1 MQPNYRQIQP
11 APVLDKTANAISVPY
26 VNVQLFQSCTAQY
39 EVRQITEIP
48 PLPDGQVLPAF
59 WGPIL
64 MSGSI
69 TLSGDDYTS
78 WGTDDNFLYEKIAEK
93 LGLTLIPLP
102 TA

>member
-1 MQPNYRQIQP
+1 MQTNYRQIEP

-39 EVRQITEIP
+39 EVRQVTAIP

-59 WGPIL
+59 WGPVL
-64 MSGSI
+64 MNGSI
-69 TLSGDDYTS
+69 TLSGEDYTS
-78 WGTDDNFLYEKIAEK
+78 WGEDDNYLYEKIAEK

>member
-1 MQPNYRQIQP
+1 MQNNYRQIEP

-39 EVRQITEIP
+39 EVRQVTEIP

-59 WGPIL
+59 WGPVL
-64 MSGSI
+64 MNGSI
-69 TLSGDDYTS
+69 TLSGEDYTS
-78 WGTDDNFLYEKIAEK
+78 WGEDDNYLYEKIAEK

-102 TA
+102 AA

>member
-1 MQPNYRQIQP
+1 MQNNYRQIEP

-39 EVRQITEIP
+39 EVRQVTEIP

-59 WGPIL
+59 WGPVL
-64 MSGSI
+64 MNGSI
-69 TLSGDDYTS
+69 TLSGEDYTS
-78 WGTDDNFLYEKIAEK
+78 WGEDDNYLYEKISEK

>member
-1 MQPNYRQIQP
+1 MQTNYRQIEP

-39 EVRQITEIP
+39 EVRQVTEIP

-59 WGPIL
+59 WGPVL
-64 MSGSI
+64 MNGSI
-69 TLSGDDYTS
+69 TLSGEDYTS
-78 WGTDDNFLYEKIAEK
+78 WGEDDNYLYEKIAEK